1 MQSKHVIA
9 SVMLSAALVTA
20 NAGATERHH
29 ASRWEHFAARGGVA
43 HGRSIRA
50 APEFGAGAAGSAAAV
65 VMGGLMALSG
75 YRKKR
80 RLD

>member
-9 SVMLSAALVTA
+9 SVIMGAALVSA

-29 ASRWEHFAARGGVA
+29 AHWERYSRSFV
-43 HGRSIRA
+43 HGRTIQA

-65 VMGGLMALSG
+65 VVGGLMALSG

-80 RLD
+80 RVE